1 MWVPKGQGSL
11 PQEKSSTWS
20 LRSGEVPGW
29 DGVCKGQLMEDIY
42 LHTREL
48 EIDPIG
54 NGNILWKLN
63 KPASK
68 GIIIFAF

>member
-1 MWVPKGQGSL
+1 MDVVAQRPGFSAPRREQYMVF
-11 PQEKSSTWS
+11 E
-20 LRSGEVPGW
+20 SGEVPGW

-54 NGNILWKLN
+54 NGNIPRK
-63 KPASK
+63 
-68 GIIIFAF
+68 